1 MSFDKLKEQWHQ
13 ESSENIDIPDDLSKL
28 RRAHTPIDLVRKTMR
43 NEFFVQIF
51 TLIASIFVPKI
62 LHFNSVLMGIY
73 MFFYAL
79 MVVFTLYY
87 FYKFFVFY
95 KRSYDLTFDSRKN
108 LLWFYYELKLN
119 IELYKALTYIL
130 IFITQSFVIVA
141 VFVIN
146 GNKMDDMLEK
156 LSHISSSNIHVL
168 LIAFAV
174 MLVSFL
180 LAESWSNFSY
190 GKQLK
195 RIKKVLDQLD
205 E

>member
-1 MSFDKLKEQWHQ
+1 
-13 ESSENIDIPDDLSKL
+13 
-28 RRAHTPIDLVRKTMR
+28 
-43 NEFFVQIF
+43 
-51 TLIASIFVPKI
+51 
-62 LHFNSVLMGIY
+62 
-73 MFFYAL
+73 
-79 MVVFTLYY
+79 
-87 FYKFFVFY
+87 
-95 KRSYDLTFDSRKN
+95 
-108 LLWFYYELKLN
+108 
-119 IELYKALTYIL
+119 
-130 IFITQSFVIVA
+130 
-141 VFVIN
+141 
-146 GNKMDDMLEK
+146 MDDMLEK